1 MQICLL
7 VSVGSVSAAA
17 VLIVLM
23 IHDMI
28 RERWATGAELEM
40 FLLKKWS
47 TSFHRIAFKS
57 PLASVFL

>member
-28 RERWATGAELEM
+28 RERWAAGVEM

-57 PLASVFL
+57 PLASVF